1 MDNLYKE
8 ALRLTIPTTILTH
21 FFKFLYYLSLS
32 LSTSEFMM
40 NGTGIVFGF
49 KICDVLLTLSS
60 LGFFEHSQP
69 GGRGGGNPL
78 PLRNFFI
85 INANQMKLC
94 TVVN

>member
-69 GGRGGGNPL
+69 GGRGGGIRSPSVTFL
-78 PLRNFFI
+78 LLMQI
-85 INANQMKLC
+85 K
-94 TVVN
+94 